1 MNDPKSPSEM
11 KVRKQAWI
19 EEAEMLAEAEA
30 ESREVEAVESDLDD
44 SLDGD
49 AASALASAGFGTD
62 EDYGCFD
69 DGE

>member
-1 MNDPKSPSEM
+1 MRDPKSPSEM
-11 KVRKQAWI
+11 KVRLQPWL
-19 EEAEMLAEAEA
+19 EDAEMLAEAEA